1 MGNER
6 DVHRAEKKHQQHD
19 RSHAAGRAAAGR
31 AAAGRATTGAPAP
44 VRVVSNPADRSAK
57 TDNARRMAASM
68 GKRDKVRNRR

>member
-1 MGNER
+1 MGNKR
-6 DVHRAEKKHQQHD
+6 DVHRAKKKHQQHD
-19 RSHAAGRAAAGR
+19 RSHAAGRAAASL
-31 AAAGRATTGAPAP
+31 ATTGAPTP

>member
-1 MGNER
+1 MGNKR

-19 RSHAAGRAAAGR
+19 RSHAAGR

>member
-1 MGNER
+1 MGNKR

-19 RSHAAGRAAAGR
+19 RSHAAGRAVV
-31 AAAGRATTGAPAP
+31 GRATTGAPAP